1 MTVPSWAIA
10 SSGSFGRKPIRA
22 VERSSAPV
30 SRSIVPR
37 PTLAPGDYIVTLV
50 VTDSDGESDSAESL
64 IHVLKDTDNDGFSDV
79 DESTTCLGT
88 NAATDGSTPSGDA
101 DSDGIPNGS
110 DPEPCVRAAVDVQAT
125 ADFDPEI
132 FSIKSN
138 GTWVTIYIRTPGR
151 DIRQVVPSSV
161 RIVEIAGATVNM
173 ANEGISY
180 RGDEIVAKFRRST
193 LADYFTSRGIRNG
206 NVLITVRGTSNTA
219 PSWSFEASDTTLVKP

>member
-1 MTVPSWAIA
+1 M
-10 SSGSFGRKPIRA
+10 FGP
-22 VERSSAPV
+22 RSTS
-30 SRSIVPR
+30 
-37 PTLAPGDYIVTLV
+37 
-50 VTDSDGESDSAESL
+50 
-64 IHVLKDTDNDGFSDV
+64 
-79 DESTTCLGT
+79 
-88 NAATDGSTPSGDA
+88 
-101 DSDGIPNGS
+101 
-110 DPEPCVRAAVDVQAT
+110 QAT